1 MESPPGKEIKK
12 ASARMANILQ
22 TAEALFCRQ
31 GIAETTMDQIAESV
45 PIAKMTL
52 YKYAGSKERLLD
64 LVLQN
69 MLKRGEAD
77 FHSLLK
83 QAESPLDMLA
93 LMTEYR
99 GMDHVTAVFVQDL
112 MRLYP
117 EKAAELI
124 AKQQETLAPLLERT
138 IFEGQQR
145 GQFRKDLSPHVIVMF
160 FMGMKETLS
169 RSDALSG
176 QTGLRAIGEQILSIF
191 FHGIVASEHK
201 TE

>member
-1 MESPPGKEIKK
+1 MESSPGKETNK
-12 ASARMANILQ
+12 ASSRMADILQ

-52 YKYAGSKERLLD
+52 YKYAGSKEKLLD
-64 LVLQN
+64 LVLDR

-77 FHSLLK
+77 FRSMLN
-83 QAESPLDMLA
+83 QAETPLDMLT
-93 LMTEYR
+93 LMTQYR
-99 GMDHVTAVFVQDL
+99 GMDHVAAVFVQDL

-117 EKAAELI
+117 EKGAELI
-124 AKQQETLAPLLERT
+124 AKQQETLGPLLERT

-145 GQFRKDLSPHVIVMF
+145 GQFRKDLSPHVVILF
-160 FMGMKETLS
+160 FMGMKEVLS

-176 QTGLRAIGEQILSIF
+176 PAGLRAISEQIMSIF
-191 FHGIVASEHK
+191 FHGIVAQEQK
-201 TE
+201 NE